1 MRSPR
6 FDRTTV
12 TVAIAAIL
20 LAAAYWAVVQLAQD
34 FYDTSSPTYSI
45 YNTKTNGL
53 SVYFRYL
60 DELGLSPKVL
70 RSVDELPKDA
80 TIVVVGPFDIQPSA
94 ADTKRFTAWVR
105 GGGRLVLAGSEAGLM
120 LIDLDLAAGP
130 SGGSA
135 DSRVSPTS
143 PSVYTQGVRSVVP
156 GGDRLRAVAPEWV
169 TLFADSEGG
178 VLLSATVGKGEVLWL
193 AGPYAI
199 SNAGIGKGDNARLA
213 VAMVAAAPG
222 AIYFDEYHH
231 GFTSEA
237 SLWTRL
243 GAGGQVTVLLGVFAL
258 AALLVARGRRLG
270 PALAPR
276 EEPPART
283 AAYISSLA
291 ELYRKAGARAEAL
304 EALEDGLARALA
316 RRHGTVVA
324 GLARRPEAN
333 EAIEHSRA
341 LRRGR
346 DIGRDEFL
354 TAARR
359 LRRARREVEGH
370 RG

>member
-1 MRSPR
+1 MRLPR

-12 TVAIAAIL
+12 TVVIAAVL
-20 LAAAYWAVVQLAQD
+20 LGAAYWVVVQLAQD
-34 FYDTSSPTYSI
+34 FYDTSSPTYSV

-60 DELGLSPKVL
+60 GELGLSPKVL
-70 RSVDELPKDA
+70 RNVEDLPKNA
-80 TIVVVGPFDIQPSA
+80 TIVVVGPFDIQPSGE
-94 ADTKRFTAWVR
+94 DTKRFAEWVR

-120 LIDLDLAAGP
+120 LVSTSLTAGP
-130 SGGSA
+130 SSGSA

-143 PSVYTQGVRSVVP
+143 PSVYAQGVRTVAP

-169 TLFADSEGG
+169 TLFADGEGG
-178 VLLSATVGKGEVLWL
+178 VLLSATLGKGEVLWL

-199 SNAGIGKGDNARLA
+199 SNAGIGRADNARLA
-213 VAMVAAAPG
+213 AAMVAASPMP
-222 AIYFDEYHH
+222 IYFDEYHH

-237 SLWTRL
+237 TLWTRL
-243 GAGGQVTVLLGVFAL
+243 GAGGQVAVLLAAFAL

-276 EEPPART
+276 EESPART

-324 GLARRPEAN
+324 GLARRPQAS

-341 LRRGR
+341 LRRAH
-346 DIGRDEFL
+346 DIARDEFL